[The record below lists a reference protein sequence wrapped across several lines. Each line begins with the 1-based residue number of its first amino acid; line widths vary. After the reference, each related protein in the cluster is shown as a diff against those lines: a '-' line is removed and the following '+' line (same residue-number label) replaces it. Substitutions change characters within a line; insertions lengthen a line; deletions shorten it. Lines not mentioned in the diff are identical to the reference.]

1 MSNKIEKIEK
11 EISELST
18 KLVSLY
24 VEKEMLEGSILL
36 SMNLVVDYFIHDDN
50 IKVSADSR
58 TMRMPKNDK

>member
-24 VEKEMLEGSILL
+24 VEKEMLEGDILI
-36 SMNLVVDYFIHDDN
+36 SMNLVIDYFIHDDN

-58 TMRMPKNDK
+58 IMRIPKHDK

>member
-24 VEKEMLEGSILL
+24 VEKEMLEGDILI
-36 SMNLVVDYFIHDDN
+36 SMNLVIDYFIHDNN

-58 TMRMPKNDK
+58 TMRIPKYDK

>member
-24 VEKEMLEGSILL
+24 VEKEMLEGSILI
-36 SMNLVVDYFIHDDN
+36 SMNLVVDYFIHDNN

-58 TMRMPKNDK
+58 TMRIPGNDK

>member
-24 VEKEMLEGSILL
+24 VEKEMLEGSILI
-36 SMNLVVDYFIHDDN
+36 SMSLVVDYFIHDNN

-58 TMRMPKNDK
+58 TMRIPGNDK

>member
-24 VEKEMLEGSILL
+24 VEKEMLEGDILI
-36 SMNLVVDYFIHDDN
+36 SMNLVIDYFIHDNN

-58 TMRMPKNDK
+58 TMRIPGNDK